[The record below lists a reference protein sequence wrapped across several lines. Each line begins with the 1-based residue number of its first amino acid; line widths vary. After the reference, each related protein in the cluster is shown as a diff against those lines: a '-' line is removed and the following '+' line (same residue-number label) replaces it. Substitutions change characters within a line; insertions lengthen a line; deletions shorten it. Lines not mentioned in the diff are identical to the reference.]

1 MANTVLLNNVDHAE
15 LKVSEQYGEAF
26 GHKVGRTV
34 VFPSEF
40 EQLQCEY
47 PLLIARGSDA
57 GQYQCV
63 ALFGFSADENLF
75 LDASAPGRW
84 DASVVPLMIA
94 KGPFLIGSQ
103 EEFTPSG
110 PVRKAVVH
118 IDLDDP
124 RVNTS
129 EGQPL
134 FLDFGGN
141 SPYLEQVQ
149 KRLQALDEGI
159 GMTGA
164 FTQVLSELGLLEA
177 VALDIGLSDGSNYKL
192 EGYFTVSRERFMA
205 LPDETLGQ
213 LHRGGYLSAI
223 YALLASLGNV
233 QKLVRRKETQLAAA
247 VRESEVA
254 SA

>member
-1 MANTVLLNNVDHAE
+1 MTNTVLLNNVDHAK
-15 LKVSEQYGEAF
+15 LKVVEQYGEAF

-34 VFPSEF
+34 VFPSEL

-47 PLLIARGSDA
+47 PLLIARGGEP

-63 ALFGFSADENLF
+63 ALFGLSADENLF
-75 LDASAPGRW
+75 LDADAPSGW
-84 DASVVPLMIA
+84 DASVLPLVFA
-94 KGPFLIGSQ
+94 KGPFLIGRQ

-110 PVRKAVVH
+110 PVQKAVVH
-118 IDLDDP
+118 VDLDDP
-124 RVNTS
+124 RVNTT
-129 EGQPL
+129 GGHPL
-134 FLDFGGN
+134 FMDFGGS
-141 SPYLEQVQ
+141 SPYLEKVQ

-159 GMTGA
+159 GMTNA
-164 FTQVLSELGLLEA
+164 FTQVLSELELLEA
-177 VALDIGLSDGSNYKL
+177 VALDIGLCDGSNYKL
-192 EGYFTVSRERFMA
+192 EGYFTVGRERLMA

-233 QKLVRRKETQLAAA
+233 QKLVRRKEAQLAASI
-247 VRESEVA
+247 REIEVA